1 MNFINYIQIRR
12 SENKDGMEFT
22 YSFWMLIM
30 DIGYNNGKWKH
41 VFHKGNDSSYPNRAP
56 GVWLHPTKNSLR
68 IYMNTFDNILDY
80 IDVDDIPVKKW
91 FCVQVMIQNVHS
103 HTENPTDIIAQ
114 DKSHVLDIYLN
125 GQLKKSKLFESV
137 PKQNNGDIW
146 VNLFG
151 GYEGYLSKLRYF
163 SEAIDEETI
172 EGIVKEGPAS
182 VITSDTGEMPPY
194 LDDAWWYSK

>member
-1 MNFINYIQIRR
+1 MYINDWSY
-12 SENKDGMEFT
+12 K
-22 YSFWMLIM
+22 
-30 DIGYNNGKWKH
+30 YNQWKH
-41 VFHKGNDSSYPNRAP
+41 VFHKGNMTSWPLRAT

-114 DKSHVLDIYLN
+114 DKSHVLDVYLN

-137 PKQNNGDIW
+137 PKQNNGD
-146 VNLFG
+146 
-151 GYEGYLSKLRYF
+151 
-163 SEAIDEETI
+163 
-172 EGIVKEGPAS
+172 AS
-182 VITSDTGEMPPY
+182 FPVSA
-194 LDDAWWYSK
+194 LV